1 MGSGVVRLVVEI
13 RTGSD
18 PMRGRVLR
26 DGDEG
31 ASFTGW
37 TELGQAIVRL
47 TDDTTPHLVDDQ
59 GELR

>member
-18 PMRGRVLR
+18 PMQGRVLR
-26 DGDEG
+26 DGEG
-31 ASFTGW
+31 ASFLGW

-47 TDDTTPHLVDDQ
+47 TDDTTPTSPTTK
-59 GELR
+59 EI